1 MLVFLY
7 PLMQMSRDTVLTL
20 FAVGGRM
27 ARVIT
32 ILVMMVFSLSAI
44 AAQDADDGDE
54 ADDAVAIFNEA
65 QAQHEKGKLSEA
77 IVLYE
82 KAINVLPEFPEAEY
96 QRASALQSLGK
107 NDEAEKGFRRAVE
120 LKPDWTLAMTSL
132 GSMLV
137 KRGSFAEAEP
147 ILIKTL
153 ETEPQ
158 NQTALTA
165 LVELRLTTK
174 ASKAVLQDLLTKV
187 STLTAKANPTA
198 TLWSAKAALEIALGK
213 LEQAKASLANTLALD
228 PNNRAAMFQ
237 VADIALVEGDL
248 QRANSIAAAI
258 EKTGQN
264 RDELYL
270 LRANIFAREDK
281 FDDAL
286 KHLDAIA
293 KPNAA
298 AASLRSQI
306 VANSSHNPAE
316 IEKQLETDARNVQLL
331 GRLCNLYRKD
341 DPQKA
346 LVYCRRANALDP
358 TNVSHAVGYGAAL
371 VQAKQ
376 YDAAVNLLRKILEKV
391 PDNRTAHA
399 NLATALFQLDRYA
412 EAKPE
417 FEWLTA
423 KEPTLAGP
431 YYFLAIVHD
440 HLTEYMDAMAN
451 YQSYLR
457 LADPVANKLD
467 IEKINLRLPQLQK
480 LIKEGKGKKVK
491 SE

>member
-1 MLVFLY
+1 
-7 PLMQMSRDTVLTL
+7 MQMSRETEIAL
-20 FAVGGRM
+20 FTVGGRF
-27 ARVIT
+27 AQVT
-32 ILVMMVFSLSAI
+32 MVLIMVLFSLSSVV
-44 AAQDADDGDE
+44 AQDGDDS
-54 ADDAVAIFNEA
+54 DDAVAIFNEA
-65 QAQHEKGKLSEA
+65 QSLHEKGKFAEA

-82 KAINVLPEFPEAEY
+82 KAINALPEFPEAEY
-96 QRASALQSLGK
+96 QRASALQSLGR

-132 GSMLV
+132 GSLLV
-137 KRGSFAEAEP
+137 RRGSFAEAEP
-147 ILIKTL
+147 ILNKTL

-165 LVELRLTTK
+165 LVELRVTTK
-174 ASKAVLQDLLTKV
+174 AATIVLKDLLAKV
-187 STLTAKANPTA
+187 SSLTAKANPTA
-198 TLWSAKAALEIALGK
+198 ALWSAKAALEIALGN
-213 LEQAKASLANTLALD
+213 LEQAKASLSSTLALD
-228 PNNRAAMFQ
+228 PNYRPAMFQ

-248 QRANSIAAAI
+248 QRANSLAAVL
-258 EKTGQN
+258 EKSGQN
-264 RDELYL
+264 KDELYL
-270 LRANIFAREDK
+270 LWANILASEGKLDA
-281 FDDAL
+281 AL
-286 KHLDAIA
+286 KQLDAIS

-298 AASLRSQI
+298 ALSLRGQI
-306 VANSSHNPAE
+306 VANSSQNPADL
-316 IEKQLETDARNVQLL
+316 EKQLETDARNVQLL

-346 LVYCRRANALDP
+346 LVYCRRANALEP

-376 YDAAVNLLRKILEKV
+376 YDAAVNLLRNILQKV

-480 LIKEGKGKKVK
+480 LIKEGKGKKNRN
-491 SE
+491 E

>member
-1 MLVFLY
+1 MSRETVLSSFTLSGRIARVVMVLMLV
-7 PLMQMSRDTVLTL
+7 
-20 FAVGGRM
+20 A
-27 ARVIT
+27 
-32 ILVMMVFSLSAI
+32 FSLSAV
-44 AAQDADDGDE
+44 AAQDSDD

-65 QAQHEKGKLSEA
+65 QALHEKGKLAEA
-77 IVLYE
+77 IALYE
-82 KAINVLPEFPEAEY
+82 KAINALPEFPEAEY

-132 GSMLV
+132 GSLLV
-137 KRGSFAEAEP
+137 KRGNFAEAEP
-147 ILIKTL
+147 ILIKAL

-158 NQTALTA
+158 NPTALTA

-174 ASKAVLQDLLTKV
+174 ASKTVLQDLLTKV
-187 STLTAKANPTA
+187 SSLTSKANPTA
-198 TLWSAKAALEIALGK
+198 ALWLAKAALESALGK
-213 LEQAKASLANTLALD
+213 LEQAKASLTNTLSLD
-228 PNNRAAMFQ
+228 PNNRSAMFQ
-237 VADIALVEGDL
+237 LADIALVEGDL
-248 QRANSIAAAI
+248 QRANSLAAVL
-258 EKTGQN
+258 ERSGQN
-264 RDELYL
+264 KDELYL
-270 LRANIFAREDK
+270 LRANILAGEGK
-281 FDDAL
+281 FEDAL
-286 KHLDAIA
+286 KQLDAIT
-293 KPNAA
+293 KPTAVA
-298 AASLRSQI
+298 LSLRSQI
-306 VANSSHNPAE
+306 VANSSQNPADL
-316 IEKQLETDARNVQLL
+316 EKQLETDAMNVQLL

-346 LVYCRRANALDP
+346 LAYCRRANAIEP

-376 YDAAVNLLRKILEKV
+376 YDAAVNLLRNILQKV

-431 YYFLAIVHD
+431 YYFLAIAHD
-440 HLTEYMDAMAN
+440 HLAEYMDAMAN

-480 LIKEGKGKKVK
+480 LIKEGKGKKN
-491 SE
+491 

>member
-7 PLMQMSRDTVLTL
+7 PLMQMSRDTVLSSFT
-20 FAVGGRM
+20 VSGRI
-27 ARVIT
+27 ARVVMVLL
-32 ILVMMVFSLSAI
+32 LVAFSLSAV
-44 AAQDADDGDE
+44 AAQDSDD

-65 QAQHEKGKLSEA
+65 QALHEKGKLAEA
-77 IVLYE
+77 IMLYE
-82 KAINVLPEFPEAEY
+82 KAINALPEFPEAEY

-132 GSMLV
+132 GSLLV
-137 KRGSFAEAEP
+137 KRGNFAEAEP
-147 ILIKTL
+147 ILIKSL
-153 ETEPQ
+153 ETDPQ
-158 NQTALTA
+158 NPTALTA
-165 LVELRLTTK
+165 LVELRLAAK
-174 ASKAVLQDLLTKV
+174 ASKIVLQDLLTKV
-187 STLTAKANPTA
+187 SSLTSKANPTA
-198 TLWSAKAALEIALGK
+198 ALWLAKAALEYALGK
-213 LEQAKASLANTLALD
+213 LEQAKASLTNTLALD
-228 PNNRAAMFQ
+228 PNNRSAMFQ
-237 VADIALVEGDL
+237 LADIALVEGDL
-248 QRANSIAAAI
+248 QRANSLAAVL
-258 EKTGQN
+258 ERSGQN
-264 RDELYL
+264 KDELNL
-270 LRANIFAREDK
+270 LRANILAGEGK

-286 KHLDAIA
+286 KQLDAIT
-293 KPNAA
+293 KPTAA
-298 AASLRSQI
+298 ALSLRSQI
-306 VANSSHNPAE
+306 VANSSQNPAD
-316 IEKQLETDARNVQLL
+316 IEKQLETDAMNVQLL

-346 LVYCRRANALDP
+346 LAYCRRANAIEP

-376 YDAAVNLLRKILEKV
+376 YDAAVNLLRNILQKV

-423 KEPTLAGP
+423 KDPTLAGP
-431 YYFLAIVHD
+431 YYFLAIAHD
-440 HLTEYMDAMAN
+440 HLAEYMDAMAN

-467 IEKINLRLPQLQK
+467 IEKINLRLPHLQK
-480 LIKEGKGKKVK
+480 LIKEGKGKKN
-491 SE
+491 